1 MSVWAQGKEAGQ
13 RKKEIPGIDP
23 EDGNCGGL
31 EKKQLWR
38 FVWRILWRG
47 RQVPTERKKTK
58 QNMCLHSFFDFGKI
72 HII

>member
-1 MSVWAQGKEAGQ
+1 MGEIEPAQENLSMWAQGKEVGQ

-38 FVWRILWRG
+38 FV
-47 RQVPTERKKTK
+47 
-58 QNMCLHSFFDFGKI
+58 
-72 HII
+72 